1 MIEYAVKEAVMRG
14 MTSTKELV
22 AKIDEIYE
30 PETQFEMEMYS
41 EAIVY
46 ARSAM
51 LNQNCQN
58 KGRIFN

>member
-1 MIEYAVKEAVMRG
+1 

-41 EAIVY
+41 EAIAY

-51 LNQNCQN
+51 LN
-58 KGRIFN
+58 